1 MLEVVDTGI
10 NSFAPLASHVDVSP
24 SEEPVFILTSGQLEA
39 IILQAIKR
47 ATAPLIGRLEN
58 LEREVRGRG
67 AEGGEE
73 PTHHLPEAHK
83 GHDLILQ
90 VVQHL
95 QEENSAL
102 KNELEAFQEHVA
114 QERAFDRQRIV
125 RLESRPAP
133 TTPMAGTK
141 TAARID
147 RIRATLKAR
156 SGTVSFKELRRELG
170 LKPNQ
175 FSALVAKL
183 DKRMFQ
189 VLINPRARDEKA
201 LRLRAFT

>member
-1 MLEVVDTGI
+1 MIEVVDTGI
-10 NSFAPLASHVDVSP
+10 NSFASVASQADVSP
-24 SEEPVFILTSGQLEA
+24 REEPVFILTSGQLEA
-39 IILQAIKR
+39 IILQAIEH

-114 QERAFDRQRIV
+114 QERGFDRQRIA
-125 RLESRPAP
+125 RLEHEEPQPLQRDRGEILRALLAANGGKLLAKDARQKMRMDKGNFSRLL
-133 TTPMAGTK
+133 
-141 TAARID
+141 D
-147 RIRATLKAR
+147 TLKDDIE
-156 SGTVSFKELRRELG
+156 V
-170 LKPNQ
+170 KP
-175 FSALVAKL
+175 LHT
-183 DKRMFQ
+183 DKRKLL
-189 VLINPRARDEKA
+189 LIIK
-201 LRLRAFT
+201 